1 MIVIDKS
8 NIDEQKIREIY
19 REFVLG
25 EVRKRIVLHLQAQYQ
40 GDANKIVSAFLQ
52 SQFGNNPNDIT
63 EDAIEDY
70 LFGGDIDAIVLAFWR
85 CVSDVWT
92 RKEQML
98 ELSESSVE
106 KLSRWNGVRERAL
119 EEKDVVKRITLIKDV
134 ISKATL
140 PFFLGIAE
148 SDIDGLKKRG
158 TVISN
163 LSKLEKVKLK
173 YSDDLYHEKQGALVI
188 LSDIFSYDL
197 LDGDPRHKLL
207 TAMNIPVCPYCNR
220 QYITHYQDAGKDKI
234 TADLDHFY
242 CKSKY
247 SYLALSLYN
256 FVPSCQ
262 ICNSRFKLARDFY
275 GTPHLYPY
283 EQNPTSGMR
292 FTIADA
298 HVLMDEEAWKDMT
311 APVVEIKTTGEAAV
325 NSAQTFHL
333 KDVYQS
339 HGDYVQEIIWKAK
352 IYSEDKIK
360 SLYNEFSDVFA
371 NEEEVRNLVFGQY
384 LEEKEAHKRPLAKL
398 TQDILEECGVLK

>member
-8 NIDEQKIREIY
+8 NIDEQKIRGIY
-19 REFVLG
+19 RTAVLG
-25 EVRKRIVLHLQAQYQ
+25 EVRKKIVSHMQAQYRD
-40 GDANKIVSAFLQ
+40 DAHEIVSAFLKI
-52 SQFGNNPNDIT
+52 QFGDDPNRVS
-63 EDAIEDY
+63 EDAIEEY
-70 LFGGDIDAIVLAFWR
+70 LFRGDLDATVLSFWR

-92 RKEQML
+92 RKEEML
-98 ELSESSVE
+98 KLSDVSVE
-106 KLSRWNGVRERAL
+106 KLSRWNGVRECAL
-119 EEKDVVKRITLIKDV
+119 EEKAVLKRVMLVKEV
-134 ISKATL
+134 ISNVTL
-140 PFFLGIAE
+140 PFFHGIAE
-148 SDIDGLKKRG
+148 ADIDGLKKQG
-158 TVISN
+158 TVLTN
-163 LSKLEKVKLK
+163 LSKFKKVKLK
-173 YSDDLYHEKQGALVI
+173 YADDLYHEKHGALA
-188 LSDIFSYDL
+188 LLADIFSYDL
-197 LDGDPRHKLL
+197 LNGDPRHKLL

-220 QYITHYQDAGKDKI
+220 QYITHYQDAGKEKI

-247 SYLALSLYN
+247 PYLALSVYN

-283 EQNPTSGMR
+283 EQNPASGMR

-298 HVLMDEEAWKDMT
+298 HVLMDEEARKDMT
-311 APVVEIKTTGEAAV
+311 TPVVEITATGEAAV
-325 NSAQTFHL
+325 NSVQIFHL

-371 NEEEVRNLVFGQY
+371 NEEEVRNFVFGQY